1 MGLVITIDD
10 KGIDVIDV
18 GRLRSQIKET
28 NILSQ
33 WNTSCVP
40 TPAPKTE
47 PTVLASGGA
56 IVMRQFIHSCAPFL
70 NLPR

>member
-1 MGLVITIDD
+1 MCLVITIND

-18 GRLRSQIKET
+18 GRLRSWRNEA

-40 TPAPKTE
+40 TPDPTTE
-47 PTVLASGGA
+47 PTALTSGGA
-56 IVMRQFIHSCAPFL
+56 IVVRQFIHSCAPFL
-70 NLPR
+70 NLAR

>member
-1 MGLVITIDD
+1 MCLVITIDD
-10 KGIDVIDV
+10 KGINVIDV
-18 GRLRSQIKET
+18 GSLRSQIKEA

-40 TPAPKTE
+40 TPAPLTE

-56 IVMRQFIHSCAPFL
+56 IVVCQFIHSCAPSFF
-70 NLPR
+70 